1 MPGAPQASE
10 AVTAPAC
17 PPALG
22 PFFSHRCL
30 GSRER
35 RFSTGS
41 NLTDVSVEPQ
51 LQSRACRLAA

>member
-10 AVTAPAC
+10 AMTASAC

-22 PFFSHRCL
+22 PFIFQRCL

-35 RFSTGS
+35 RLRTATSS
-41 NLTDVSVEPQ
+41 DLTDVSLEP
-51 LQSRACRLAA
+51 